1 MAQVPV
7 TQISLSALPRAANRP
22 KGAHTHLYVINPL
35 IVLQNILAHLE
46 EEKASEAIP

>member
-7 TQISLSALPRAANRP
+7 TQISLSALPRAANRR
-22 KGAHTHLYVINPL
+22 KGAYTLCLISPL
-35 IVLQNILAHLE
+35 IVLQNILTHLE